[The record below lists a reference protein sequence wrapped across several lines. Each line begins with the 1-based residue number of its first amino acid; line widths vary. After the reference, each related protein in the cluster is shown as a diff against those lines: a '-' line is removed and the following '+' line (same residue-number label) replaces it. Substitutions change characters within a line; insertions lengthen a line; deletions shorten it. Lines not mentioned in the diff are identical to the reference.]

1 MLGNKKRKI
10 SMERREEMKKKSH
23 STSLPAGL
31 PWGDHGPDLLAREL
45 KTSCNWAS
53 RPTQRLSMS
62 SLSRE
67 STRTHLTFHPR
78 DASSRCRYI
87 YIYVFE
93 YDSLG
98 KCDYV
103 RHAESTRKAEA
114 VFGRDAAGGGE
125 HHSGG
130 SESSAGIHTEAP
142 GEGVRPR
149 AVPLAHCL
157 LLGVALV

>member
-1 MLGNKKRKI
+1 MSLYQSSGRTTLGGPRTRPSCKRAEDFMQLGVKTHTETEHVLAVKGI
-10 SMERREEMKKKSH
+10 HSHTPYFPPTRRKLEV
-23 STSLPAGL
+23 
-31 PWGDHGPDLLAREL
+31 
-45 KTSCNWAS
+45 
-53 RPTQRLSMS
+53 Q
-62 SLSRE
+62 
-67 STRTHLTFHPR
+67 
-78 DASSRCRYI
+78 I